1 MKNLFKQLVVATPL
15 SCGLAHATD
24 NLPPGAIGTVDN
36 PVANTN
42 THYSFN
48 FTTTQSGSVYLGFS
62 FRQDPAYWEFTN
74 PSLTRQGNPT
84 NLFINNNL
92 NLGGP
97 VTIITS
103 NGSMQTISAP
113 ASWGVW
119 YQIGYP
125 PAVEGIWRIGQWYDG
140 AIGSY
145 DGIYQGFSTIAGE
158 TYTVNFDVLSTGRAA
173 STDEQARIG
182 VYTGQ
187 CTNLT
192 LEASWCTPSASGFT
206 PIAVPAQ
213 TVNAGDQSA
222 PPVPLPTTVTTGN
235 TVTTSNVS
243 SGPFIGDGGTL
254 QFVNSTSNLP
264 NNITLTSNGLTVDSN
279 NQHGTLSGNVNGPG
293 GLIISESM
301 SGGSV
306 TLSGPAMF
314 TGVTTVNSGATL
326 INNTDLNSSSGVT
339 NNGTFI
345 NHGAAGAIVDNTGN
359 ISNTGTL
366 GSVTNYGNIDNSG
379 ITGNVINV
387 GNFVNFGTI
396 GDVISN
402 NAVINNSGALGNVT
416 HNNGTINNSTGGTIA
431 GISNNESGGFFNN
444 HGTVIGNVTTLSTFN
459 NYGMVNG
466 TFTNNGLLNNSATLN
481 DVVNNGIFINHG
493 AAGAIV
499 DNTGN
504 ISNTGTLGSV
514 TNYGNIDNSGITGN
528 VINVGNFVNFG
539 TIGDVISNNAV
550 INNSGA
556 LGNVTHNNGTI
567 NNSTGGTIAG
577 ISNNESGGFFNNHGT
592 VIGNVTTLS
601 TFNNYGMVNGTFTN
615 NGVLN
620 NSATLNGVVNNGT
633 FTTGSTTLVDYTQSE
648 IGVTN
653 LRGTLIVSGTATLGG
668 TLNISGAPTAI
679 GRYTVL
685 SAGKF
690 VGQFDVITGG
700 ETFRYTP
707 AGLQLWIMP
716 SAAVIQAQ
724 LDNIT
729 SDINVMNSLVTDTI
743 TGALGN
749 DCSVFGKMGGC
760 FSVNYG
766 RSQISSGD
774 LSTAGVTVA
783 KKLSGHWRAGVYLG
797 QSLNKP
803 TVNNITYYN
812 HSPAWG
818 GFLGWNKNTDGSG
831 LGITASAITGSG
843 HYIIG
848 TDRTGI
854 GAEAYQLKSTYS
866 IPVKERTT
874 VTPYAGLRFSKF
886 KMNGYTE
893 VGPVFPLTYS
903 DVWQSETDVLAGI
916 SLAHDFTAKLSGTV
930 GLSVIHNF
938 NHSVSKINTTSD
950 MGNFTSQLKSK
961 EYTSA
966 SIGAELSYE
975 FTKKQRISVSTG
987 WQQRGLYDANITS
1000 VSARY
1005 TIGF

>member
-339 NNGTFI
+339 NNGT
-345 NHGAAGAIVDNTGN
+345 
-359 ISNTGTL
+359 
-366 GSVTNYGNIDNSG
+366 
-379 ITGNVINV
+379 
-387 GNFVNFGTI
+387 
-396 GDVISN
+396 
-402 NAVINNSGALGNVT
+402 
-416 HNNGTINNSTGGTIA
+416 
-431 GISNNESGGFFNN
+431 
-444 HGTVIGNVTTLSTFN
+444 
-459 NYGMVNG
+459 
-466 TFTNNGLLNNSATLN
+466 
-481 DVVNNGIFINHG
+481 FINHG